1 MLLLLANIPVAA
13 IVCFLAWL
21 GVGAMVNHPVLAW
34 VLVGGALA
42 IGMFGTYSY
51 TTNGGLSRDR
61 MTP

>member
-21 GVGAMVNHPVLAW
+21 GVGAMADHPVLAW

-42 IGMFGTYSY
+42 IGLFGTYSF
-51 TTNGGLSRDR
+51 TSKGE
-61 MTP
+61 